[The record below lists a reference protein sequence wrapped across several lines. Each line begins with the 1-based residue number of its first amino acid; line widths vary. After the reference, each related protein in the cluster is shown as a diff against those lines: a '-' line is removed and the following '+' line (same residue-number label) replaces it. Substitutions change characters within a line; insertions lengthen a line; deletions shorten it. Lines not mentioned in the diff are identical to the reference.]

1 MAQTW
6 LDLLFAHW
14 PVPPEALRPHL
25 PPGLPV
31 DTYEGMAWVG
41 ITPFVATVRPR
52 GLPTLQRF
60 PELNVRTYTTV
71 GGRPGIWF
79 FSLDAGSGPAVLGA
93 RLTYRLPYFR
103 AAMAVERDATTVR
116 SRSERPGASWAATY
130 APTGPP
136 EPAAPG
142 TLDHFL
148 TERYSLYTTGFGTLL
163 RADIQHPPWPLQAAT
178 ARITRNT
185 MAPLELPAHEPLLHF
200 ARRQDVLIWAP
211 APLSRSRR
219 GRR

>member
-1 MAQTW
+1 M
-6 LDLLFAHW
+6 
-14 PVPPEALRPHL
+14 
-25 PPGLPV
+25 
-31 DTYEGMAWVG
+31 
-41 ITPFVATVRPR
+41 
-52 GLPTLQRF
+52 
-60 PELNVRTYTTV
+60 
-71 GGRPGIWF
+71 
-79 FSLDAGSGPAVLGA
+79 LGA

-211 APLSRSRR
+211 APLSRPRR

>member
-14 PVPPEALRPHL
+14 PVPPETLRPLL
-25 PPGLPV
+25 PDALAV
-31 DTYEGMAWVG
+31 DTYEGMAWIG
-41 ITPFVATVRPR
+41 ITPFVTSVRPR

-60 PELNVRTYTTV
+60 NELNVRTYTTV
-71 GGRPGIWF
+71 DGRPGIWF
-79 FSLDAGSGPAVLGA
+79 FSLDAGSAPAVLGA
-93 RLTYRLPYFR
+93 RLFYRLPYFR
-103 AAMAVERDATTVR
+103 ATMAVERDATSVR
-116 SRSERPGASWAATY
+116 YRSERDRACWEATY

-136 EPAAPG
+136 ARAAPG

-148 TERYSLYTTGFGTLL
+148 TERYCLYTTGFGTIL
-163 RADIQHPPWPLQAAT
+163 RADIEHPPWPLQAAT
-178 ARITRNT
+178 ASIARNT
-185 MAPLELPAHEPLLHF
+185 MAPVELPAREPLLHF

-211 APLSRSRR
+211 TPLSRSRH

>member
-60 PELNVRTYTTV
+60 PELTSAPTR
-71 GGRPGIWF
+71 R
-79 FSLDAGSGPAVLGA
+79 SAAARASGSSAS
-93 RLTYRLPYFR
+93 TR
-103 AAMAVERDATTVR
+103 AA
-116 SRSERPGASWAATY
+116 
-130 APTGPP
+130 GP
-136 EPAAPG
+136 
-142 TLDHFL
+142 
-148 TERYSLYTTGFGTLL
+148 RCS
-163 RADIQHPPWPLQAAT
+163 
-178 ARITRNT
+178 AR
-185 MAPLELPAHEPLLHF
+185 
-200 ARRQDVLIWAP
+200 
-211 APLSRSRR
+211 
-219 GRR
+219 G